1 MDTAKPLPAP
11 VVYPETDD
19 MGEHELQRYIAELL
33 RPLLERWLGE
43 QRRVAHAGADQFFYW
58 VQGDPG
64 RRRAPDVYVI
74 DGVAQDIPEV
84 ASWKTWEG
92 HCPTFALEIVGD
104 DWKKDY
110 EEAPADYGA
119 LGTRE
124 LVVFDPWATGRSK
137 KRLRWQVWRRVA
149 RRGLVRVEA
158 TQGDRVES
166 RALGCWLRAVA
177 ERGHT
182 RLRLATGPQ
191 GEALVPTEGERLA
204 QEAAAAQVARAQAAS
219 AEVKAQ
225 SAEAEVARLRA
236 RLAEIEGGLSGE
248 RGR

>member
-1 MDTAKPLPAP
+1 MGATAKH
-11 VVYPETDD
+11 VGRVHYPETDD

-33 RPLLERWLGE
+33 RPLLERWLAE

-58 VQGDPG
+58 VQGEPG

-74 DGVAQDIPEV
+74 DGVAQDVPEV

-110 EEAPADYGA
+110 EESPADYAA

-137 KRLRWQVWRRVA
+137 KRLRWQVWRRV
-149 RRGLVRVEA
+149 RGRGLVRVEA
-158 TQGDRVES
+158 TQADRVEC
-166 RALGCWLRAVA
+166 RTMGCWLRAVV

-182 RLRLATGPQ
+182 RLRLATGAQ

-204 QEAAAAQVARAQAAS
+204 QEAADARAAAT
-219 AEVKAQ
+219 

-236 RLAEIEGGLSGE
+236 RLAEIEGG
-248 RGR
+248 

>member
-1 MDTAKPLPAP
+1 MDATTRELLDRALTLPSLRDGEARGGGRGRWSEGRLARPAASRHRGVLAAAPSAGRADPVVGVVEVVTGATAKQAP
-11 VVYPETDD
+11 VHYPETDD

-119 LGTRE
+119 GDARAGG
-124 LVVFDPWATGRSK
+124 VRSVGDGAEEAA
-137 KRLRWQVWRRVA
+137 RGGAARAGA
-149 RRGLVRVEA
+149 RR
-158 TQGDRVES
+158 GDRVETG
-166 RALGCWLRAVA
+166 RWAAGA
-177 ERGHT
+177 RGPRRHT
-182 RLRLATGPQ
+182 RG
-191 GEALVPTEGERLA
+191 
-204 QEAAAAQVARAQAAS
+204 
-219 AEVKAQ
+219 
-225 SAEAEVARLRA
+225 
-236 RLAEIEGGLSGE
+236 
-248 RGR
+248 